1 MKEQDAIMQEIE
13 SLKKRLDDA
22 NEKNR
27 DIIRHLKLV
36 QEELEHV
43 ICVHQKAERLISRYR
58 YAQKKAQALISLLL
72 ERVK

>member
-22 NEKNR
+22 NKKNR

-43 ICVHQKAERLISRYR
+43 ICVHQKTERLISRYR
-58 YAQKKAQALISLLL
+58 YAQKKAQTLISLLL